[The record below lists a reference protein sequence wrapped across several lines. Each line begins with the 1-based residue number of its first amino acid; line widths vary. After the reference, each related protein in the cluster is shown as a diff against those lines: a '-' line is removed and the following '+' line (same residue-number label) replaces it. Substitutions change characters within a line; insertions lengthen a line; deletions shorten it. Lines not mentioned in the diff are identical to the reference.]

1 MKLLLSKTS
10 GVTKMT
16 DKMTV
21 KIVNVIHLLY
31 IKLEKKKSLCNR
43 NQQAFVNEKSILES
57 MSVVVANK

>member
-1 MKLLLSKTS
+1 MIDS
-10 GVTKMT
+10 
-16 DKMTV
+16 TV

-31 IKLEKKKSLCNR
+31 VKLEKKKSLCNR

>member
-1 MKLLLSKTS
+1 MKLLLGKTS
-10 GVTKMT
+10 GVTKMI
-16 DKMTV
+16 DSTV

-57 MSVVVANK
+57 MSAVVANK